1 MEKIINTVVWAALI
15 QGFILAMLYIFSK
28 KHSSKANVL
37 LGLFLLCFV
46 FEAMSMWVP
55 YDHIGAYQIAYY
67 FNLPEV
73 KLFFPVLFLNYV
85 LEKLGVTSRYSKLL
99 KLIYSLSF
107 AVVGITVVNLLIF
120 LINGKSIQE
129 YLSWHTISN
138 AFMVNQYLAFFLTI
152 GAIIVAIKEVLNY
165 KTQIR
170 NEYADL
176 DMFNIRWLWHF
187 IFAVIPISFMWG
199 LELLRIA
206 LGGTGMS
213 SYVLMTWGFVILFI
227 YWISFRAF
235 QHKNL
240 FDGLPINDL
249 KSSKEIRS
257 IDTGK
262 NDYKELSRQLTNE
275 MEANTYY
282 LNQDLNIYDLSKSM
296 NTPSRQLS
304 ACINNEMGVNFNE
317 WVNNYRVEAALK
329 LLKDQ
334 SKAHYSIEGIGED
347 SGFKSRSAMYAAFKK
362 KTGHSPGHFRNL

>member
-55 YDHIGAYQIAYY
+55 YDNIGSYQIAYY

-85 LEKLGVTSRYSKLL
+85 LEKLGVASRYSNFL
-99 KLIYSLSF
+99 KLIYTLSF
-107 AVVGITVVNLLIF
+107 TVVGITVVNFVIF
-120 LINGKSIQE
+120 IINGKSIQE
-129 YLSWHTISN
+129 YLSWDTISN
-138 AFMVNQYLAFFLTI
+138 VFMVNQYLAFFLTI
-152 GAIIVAIKEVLNY
+152 VAIVVAIKEVLNY

-187 IFAVIPISFMWG
+187 IFGVIPISIMWG

-213 SYVLMTWGFVILFI
+213 SYVLMTWGFIILFI

-249 KSSKEIRS
+249 KSPKEISS
-257 IDTGK
+257 IDAGK
-262 NDYKELSRQLTNE
+262 NDYKELSRRLTNE

-282 LNQDLNIYDLSKSM
+282 LNQDLNIYDLSKLM

-304 ACINNEMGVNFNE
+304 ACINNEMEVNFNE
-317 WVNNYRVEAALK
+317 WVNNYRVEAALE

>member
-55 YDHIGAYQIAYY
+55 YNRIGNYQISDY

-85 LEKLGVTSRYSKLL
+85 VEKLGVTCSCSKVL
-99 KLIYSLSF
+99 KIVYLLSF
-107 AVVGITVVNLLIF
+107 AVVGITGVNFVIF
-120 LINGKSIQE
+120 LTNGKSIQE
-129 YLSWHTISN
+129 YVSWNVVSN
-138 AFMVNQYLAFFLTI
+138 VFMLNQYLAFFLTI
-152 GAIIVAIKEVLNY
+152 SAIIIAIKEVLNY
-165 KTQIR
+165 KAQIR

-187 IFAVIPISFMWG
+187 IFAVIPITFMWG

-206 LGGTGMS
+206 LGGTGFS
-213 SYVLMTWGFVILFI
+213 SYVLMTWAFIILFI

-249 KSSKEIRS
+249 KSSKEISS
-257 IDTGK
+257 IDTSK
-262 NDYKELSRQLTNE
+262 TDYKELSRQLSNE

-362 KTGHSPGHFRNL
+362 KIGHSPGHFRNL